1 MDRNRGKIIPPGYV
15 FAPFNRRQRFLC
27 PGKLRERE
35 AMKGIHGLILGLGVG
50 IAAALF
56 NWAYITR
63 ATGDIDAV
71 AFVGLAP
78 GKDLESGHILME
90 EDLVPVPI
98 PAIPARRLK
107 DFAYLYSDRASI
119 VGLRI
124 TRPIPGGSLL
134 LQDDLRPP
142 PPKLR
147 FGGQPVGN
155 TEEIAMF
162 IPIDI
167 RTIVPSLLE
176 PGDMVSFIV
185 GGPTPVI
192 ANPGTSP
199 AANPPPEGNPG
210 SGGPQVIG
218 KFKVLAIGN
227 RLSSTEVHRAYQL
240 PQGQENVL
248 TISVRLESGRLEP
261 KAERLWK
268 MLEATNFRQV
278 GVILHSREVSGN

>member
-1 MDRNRGKIIPPGYV
+1 
-15 FAPFNRRQRFLC
+15 
-27 PGKLRERE
+27 
-35 AMKGIHGLILGLGVG
+35 MKGIHGLILGLGVG

-71 AFVGLAP
+71 SFVGIAP
-78 GKDLESGHILME
+78 VKDLEAGHILTE

-155 TEEIAMF
+155 SEEIAMF
-162 IPIDI
+162 IPIDV

-176 PGDMVSFIV
+176 PGDMVSFVV
-185 GGPTPVI
+185 GGPTPAI
-192 ANPGTSP
+192 
-199 AANPPPEGNPG
+199 GNPTPTATEPG
-210 SGGPQVIG
+210 SPQENPVVGGPQVIG

-278 GVILHSREVSGN
+278 GVILHSREASGN

>member
-1 MDRNRGKIIPPGYV
+1 
-15 FAPFNRRQRFLC
+15 
-27 PGKLRERE
+27 
-35 AMKGIHGLILGLGVG
+35 MKGIHGVILGVAVG

-71 AFVGLAP
+71 AFVGIAP
-78 GKDLESGHILME
+78 GKDLEAGHILAE

-107 DFAYLYSDRASI
+107 DFGYLYADRASI

-162 IPIDI
+162 IPIDV

-185 GGPTPVI
+185 GGPTPTAGVG
-192 ANPGTSP
+192 NPDP
-199 AANPPPEGNPG
+199 AAAGEGSAAG
-210 SGGPQVIG
+210 SSLSGGPQVIG

-227 RLSSTEVHRAYQL
+227 RLSSVEVHRAYQL
-240 PQGQENVL
+240 PQGQENIL
-248 TISVRLESGRLEP
+248 TISVRLEGGRLEP

-268 MLEATNFRQV
+268 MLELTNFRQV
-278 GVILHSREVSGN
+278 GVILHSREASGN